1 MMNSIKIANTKD
13 EVSEIIKREIIL
25 GNLKANQ
32 TVTQND
38 IAEQFGLSRMPIR
51 EAFNELV
58 SQGFLIKLRSRKLI
72 VANISSTTVSNYNDA
87 LCSLELSL
95 INNMDIFKYIDVFKV
110 ILISDNFSTKD
121 KILRFHQYISEVIAD
136 HFIITMHYNLLSSF
150 IIPCIKYVEFHSL
163 SAIDEL
169 KLAVDSLEKNDMISF
184 KNKLKKSNEIILD
197 KLINQ

>member
-58 SQGFLIKLRSRKLI
+58 SQGFLIKLRSRKLV
-72 VANISSTTVSNYNDA
+72 VANISSLTVINYNEA

-95 INNMDIFKYIDVFKV
+95 FDNIDVPKYIDDLKL
-110 ILISDNFSTKD
+110 ILIANDFPPKD
-121 KILRFHQYISEVIAD
+121 KILRFHQYISEIIAD
-136 HFIITMHYNLLSSF
+136 HFIITMHYNMLNSF
-150 IIPCIKYVEFHSL
+150 IIPCVKYFDFHTK
-163 SAIDEL
+163 SAVDEL
-169 KLAVDSLEKNDMISF
+169 KLAVDSLGKNDMISF

>member
-1 MMNSIKIANTKD
+1 MNSIKIANTKD

-95 INNMDIFKYIDVFKV
+95 INNMDISKYIDDFKV